1 MTSKPLAY
9 PFPVFPAMTVLN
21 YTNSGIPSNSMVCP
35 KCSGGVSSR
44 RVRSPFFVEVITR
57 MEQLLWANIK
67 LNTAS

>member
-1 MTSKPLAY
+1 
-9 PFPVFPAMTVLN
+9 MTVLN